1 MKRQRRKT
9 DGRKTAVRSA
19 ALALL
24 TAVLLAGCS
33 QPEEYQETSVYAM
46 DTILRFQVLASPD
59 SNVGEELREEVQ
71 RVNRLLSATDPD
83 SELYRLNHREE
94 ETFTAS
100 QELADVLAGCL
111 EISRETGG
119 ALNIA
124 LYPVTQAWGFTTGD
138 YHVPDAATLSDAME
152 KIHWEEM
159 EVDGTQVRLPE
170 GMELDLGA
178 VGKGYLT
185 DCCVEL
191 LREAQVSSALLDLG
205 GNIYAYGRKEDG
217 TAWRIGIQDPF
228 GDGLVAS
235 FTAEDEA
242 VVTSGTYQRYFE
254 ADGKRYHHI
263 LDSQTGYPVENG
275 LESVTIVTESG
286 FLADALSTA
295 LFVLGLEDSTT
306 FWREQYPQVG
316 VVWVTSQGEVYYTE
330 NLADRFTPAE
340 GVTSH
345 LVES

>member
-1 MKRQRRKT
+1 MKRQQRKT
-9 DGRKTAVRSA
+9 VWGKKAVHSALLA
-19 ALALL
+19 ALA
-24 TAVLLAGCS
+24 ALLAGCS
-33 QPEEYQETSVYAM
+33 QPQEYQESSVYAM
-46 DTILRFQVLASPD
+46 DTIMRFQVLASPD
-59 SNVGEELREEVQ
+59 SNLEGVLRDEVQ
-71 RVNRLLSATDPD
+71 RVDLLLSATDPD
-83 SELYRLNHREE
+83 SELYQLNHREGE
-94 ETFTAS
+94 AFTAS
-100 QELADVLAGCL
+100 QELADILDGCL

-152 KIHWEEM
+152 KIHWEEIEM
-159 EVDGTQVRLPE
+159 DGTQVWLPE

-185 DCCVEL
+185 DRCVEL
-191 LREAQVSSALLDLG
+191 LRENQVSSALLDLG
-205 GNIYAYGRKEDG
+205 GNIYAHGRKEDG
-217 TAWRIGIQDPF
+217 TAWRIGIQDPS
-228 GDGLVAS
+228 GQGLVAS

-263 LDSQTGYPVENG
+263 LDSGTGYPVENG
-275 LESVTIVTESG
+275 LESVTIVTDNG
-286 FLADALSTA
+286 FLADALSTS
-295 LFVLGLEDSTT
+295 LFVLGLEDSVT

-330 NLADRFTPAE
+330 NLEDRFTPA
-340 GVTSH
+340 GGITSH
-345 LVES
+345 LVEA